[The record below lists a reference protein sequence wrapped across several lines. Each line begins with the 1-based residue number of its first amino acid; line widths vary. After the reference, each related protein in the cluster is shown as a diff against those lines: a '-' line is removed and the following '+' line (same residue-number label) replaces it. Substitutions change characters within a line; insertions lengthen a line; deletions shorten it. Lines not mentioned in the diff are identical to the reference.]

1 MSGLTLGLLQLDVV
15 DLEVLR
21 RSGTPRERSQAARIE
36 PVRENRETA
45 RKLNR
50 PHSRDRDGEGEGEG
64 AGPAFA

>member
-21 RSGTPRERSQAARIE
+21 RSGTPRERSLAARIE
-36 PVRENRETA
+36 PVRTKEGEEANGPR
-45 RKLNR
+45 
-50 PHSRDRDGEGEGEG
+50 SRDRDGEGEGEG